1 MKKATKEELLKLG
14 FKEKEHEEEKCL
26 SLELNKG
33 KDRFYTF
40 LRWYEDEPDK
50 FYIDEVLIS
59 KVKTISEE
67 DFLVNTN
74 NLTTNAIEHYKQIM
88 EKLQKNQRKGQGQ
101 VILPEF
107 RIINKFT
114 GEEYEP
120 QEIKTIDYADQIIKY
135 SKFDEEGEMD
145 LEDASFI
152 YTKATSDLQEDIS
165 DWVTNNKEEIE
176 QSISEAINKTLNQ
189 FAEGET
195 TFDITDEVDKDE
207 LVTQITENIIQGILN
222 VISTYEQEV

>member
-1 MKKATKEELLKLG
+1 MLIKLPLLKI
-14 FKEKEHEEEKCL
+14 
-26 SLELNKG
+26 
-33 KDRFYTF
+33 KD
-40 LRWYEDEPDK
+40 WYE
-50 FYIDEVLIS
+50 
-59 KVKTISEE
+59 
-67 DFLVNTN
+67 
-74 NLTTNAIEHYKQIM
+74 
-88 EKLQKNQRKGQGQ
+88 RKGQGQ

-107 RIINKFT
+107 RIINNFT

-120 QEIKTIDYADQIIKY
+120 QEIKIIDYTDQIIKY

-165 DWVTNNKEEIE
+165 NWVTNNKEEIE
-176 QSISEAINKTLNQ
+176 ESILKATNKELNQ
-189 FAEGET
+189 YIESGI

-207 LVTQITENIIQGILN
+207 LVTQITEDIIQGILN

>member
-1 MKKATKEELLKLG
+1 M
-14 FKEKEHEEEKCL
+14 
-26 SLELNKG
+26 
-33 KDRFYTF
+33 
-40 LRWYEDEPDK
+40 
-50 FYIDEVLIS
+50 
-59 KVKTISEE
+59 
-67 DFLVNTN
+67 
-74 NLTTNAIEHYKQIM
+74 
-88 EKLQKNQRKGQGQ
+88 
-101 VILPEF
+101 ILPEF

-165 DWVTNNKEEIE
+165 NWVTSNKEEIE
-176 QSISEAINKTLNQ
+176 ESILKATNKTLNQ
-189 FAEGET
+189 FAEGGT

-207 LVTQITENIIQGILN
+207 LVTQITEDIIQGILN

>member
-1 MKKATKEELLKLG
+1 MI
-14 FKEKEHEEEKCL
+14 L
-26 SLELNKG
+26 S
-33 KDRFYTF
+33 
-40 LRWYEDEPDK
+40 
-50 FYIDEVLIS
+50 
-59 KVKTISEE
+59 
-67 DFLVNTN
+67 
-74 NLTTNAIEHYKQIM
+74 
-88 EKLQKNQRKGQGQ
+88 
-101 VILPEF
+101 EF

-165 DWVTNNKEEIE
+165 NWVTNNKEEIE
-176 QSISEAINKTLNQ
+176 QSISEATNKTLNQ
-189 FAEGET
+189 FAEGGT

-207 LVTQITENIIQGILN
+207 LVTQITEDIIQGILN

>member
-14 FKEKEHEEEKCL
+14 FKEDEHEEEKCL
-26 SLELNKG
+26 SLKLNKG
-33 KDRFYTF
+33 KDRFYHF

-88 EKLQKNQRKGQGQ
+88 EKLQKNWRKGQ

-107 RIINKFT
+107 RIINNFT

-120 QEIKTIDYADQIIKY
+120 QEIKIIDYTDQIIKY
-135 SKFDEEGEMD
+135 SKFDEEGEMG

-165 DWVTNNKEEIE
+165 NWVTNNKEEIE
-176 QSISEAINKTLNQ
+176 ESILKATNKELNQ
-189 FAEGET
+189 YAESGI

-207 LVTQITENIIQGILN
+207 LVTQITEDIIQGILN